1 MLSKVNSIALRGLE
15 GYLIEVQVDISSG
28 MPYWEIVG
36 LPDMSVKEAKERVK
50 TAIKNSG
57 YEFLSRKVIVN
68 LSPAV
73 LRKEGSYFDLPIAV
87 AILLNMAVIKRIETN
102 TVIVG
107 ELSLDGSINRIN
119 GILPICLEAKK
130 MGIDKIIL
138 PKENAREGALVDGL
152 DVIGVK
158 NIREVI
164 GYLNNSVEILPEQK
178 VGFKCDNLYQN
189 MDFGDVKGQR
199 NVKRALEVATAGG
212 HNCLVIGSPGSGKTM
227 MAQRVASILPDL
239 TFEEAIEITKIYS
252 VAGKMPHENPII
264 SSRQYRAPHYT
275 VTPTSLIGGG
285 KTPQPGEIS
294 LAHNGVLFLD
304 ELPQFNKNTLELL
317 RGPMEDGKVNINR
330 LGGNITYPCRFM
342 FIASMNPCPCG
353 YYGTKEKECTCSEK
367 AIYKYMNRLSGPLLD
382 RIDIQVEVNSVKY
395 INLIENEKEEKS
407 EEIRKRVNM
416 ARKLQRN
423 RYKDY
428 KIFSNAEL
436 NSNLISKFC
445 ILDNESERLLHSAFE
460 RLKMSARAYTRILKV
475 ARTIADLDNS
485 EQIKKQ
491 HIAEA
496 IQYRSLDR
504 KYWTR

>member
-68 LSPAV
+68 LSPAD

-164 GYLNNSVEILPEQK
+164 GYLNNSVEILP
-178 VGFKCDNLYQN
+178 
-189 MDFGDVKGQR
+189 
-199 NVKRALEVATAGG
+199 
-212 HNCLVIGSPGSGKTM
+212 
-227 MAQRVASILPDL
+227 
-239 TFEEAIEITKIYS
+239 
-252 VAGKMPHENPII
+252 
-264 SSRQYRAPHYT
+264 
-275 VTPTSLIGGG
+275 
-285 KTPQPGEIS
+285 
-294 LAHNGVLFLD
+294 
-304 ELPQFNKNTLELL
+304 
-317 RGPMEDGKVNINR
+317 
-330 LGGNITYPCRFM
+330 
-342 FIASMNPCPCG
+342 
-353 YYGTKEKECTCSEK
+353 
-367 AIYKYMNRLSGPLLD
+367 
-382 RIDIQVEVNSVKY
+382 
-395 INLIENEKEEKS
+395 
-407 EEIRKRVNM
+407 
-416 ARKLQRN
+416 
-423 RYKDY
+423 
-428 KIFSNAEL
+428 
-436 NSNLISKFC
+436 
-445 ILDNESERLLHSAFE
+445 
-460 RLKMSARAYTRILKV
+460 
-475 ARTIADLDNS
+475 
-485 EQIKKQ
+485 
-491 HIAEA
+491 
-496 IQYRSLDR
+496 
-504 KYWTR
+504 

>member
-68 LSPAV
+68 LSPAD

-189 MDFGDVKGQR
+189 MDFEDVKGQK

-212 HNCLVIGSPGSGKTM
+212 HNCL
-227 MAQRVASILPDL
+227 
-239 TFEEAIEITKIYS
+239 
-252 VAGKMPHENPII
+252 
-264 SSRQYRAPHYT
+264 
-275 VTPTSLIGGG
+275 LI
-285 KTPQPGEIS
+285 
-294 LAHNGVLFLD
+294 
-304 ELPQFNKNTLELL
+304 
-317 RGPMEDGKVNINR
+317 
-330 LGGNITYPCRFM
+330 
-342 FIASMNPCPCG
+342 
-353 YYGTKEKECTCSEK
+353 
-367 AIYKYMNRLSGPLLD
+367 
-382 RIDIQVEVNSVKY
+382 
-395 INLIENEKEEKS
+395 
-407 EEIRKRVNM
+407 
-416 ARKLQRN
+416 
-423 RYKDY
+423 
-428 KIFSNAEL
+428 
-436 NSNLISKFC
+436 
-445 ILDNESERLLHSAFE
+445 
-460 RLKMSARAYTRILKV
+460 
-475 ARTIADLDNS
+475 
-485 EQIKKQ
+485 
-491 HIAEA
+491 
-496 IQYRSLDR
+496 
-504 KYWTR
+504 